1 MDDLGYGQLPLIRDL
16 LTQKQM
22 ENREVVDTYKI
33 GIDKAIEAAQNQRR
47 RPFING

>member
-1 MDDLGYGQLPLIRDL
+1 MDDLGYGQLPFDKGIFWPK
-16 LTQKQM
+16 TM

-47 RPFING
+47 RSFH